1 MTDNEKLKAQFS
13 RAAAGAKTPQDISDA
28 LNGLERAEGLKI
40 ADYIAAF
47 CRECG
52 IDPQAP
58 ELAAYYR
65 ESGEY
70 KAKIQADED
79 KRRKENALKA
89 LGEKTGVYQN
99 NLIRGVLPITP
110 EMLELAAAISKEA
123 AILGT
128 AQGELSRLGSFADYI
143 RECTEYE
150 PDRDFAPPLFDKLA
164 FPNGTVSYIGA
175 RTGRGKTT
183 AMVNL
188 AREAINLEKP
198 RKTIFIS
205 LEMSRKQMLNK
216 LILST
221 AYAIS
226 AGQERENLKTRP
238 RPQTDLYHFLKGQD
252 MEGER
257 AQVETFRTLAKK
269 AMDKIQAA
277 YNNSLLIYDGRG
289 AKFQDI
295 MNAIKGNA
303 DPGTLVLLDYIQRM
317 PSVPNKENDTYMRV
331 KWISDEIVQAAIE
344 TNSLVISG
352 AQFNRANGKEV
363 GGKDKFDD
371 ASFRESGDLEQ
382 DGHNLI
388 GIGWEADKLA
398 RFFEILKT
406 REDAGAGLAFSIDF
420 IGAYSYMG
428 IGEKITHK
436 QKEPKEPK
444 AKKDGKTTGA
454 DPSGA
459 ENGSNNS
466 LDWR

>member
-13 RAAAGAKTPQDISDA
+13 KFAARAKSPQDISDA
-28 LNGLERAEGLKI
+28 LTELERADGLRI
-40 ADYIAAF
+40 ADFIAAF
-47 CRECG
+47 CREYG

-58 ELAAYYR
+58 ELEAYYR
-65 ESGEY
+65 ESTEY

-89 LGEKTGVYQN
+89 LGEKAGVYQN
-99 NLIRGVLPITP
+99 NLIRGVLPTTP
-110 EMLELAAAISKEA
+110 EMAELAALISKEA

-128 AQGELSRLGSFADYI
+128 AQGELSRLGSFADYL

-150 PDRDFAPPLFDKLA
+150 PDRDFAPALFDKLA

-188 AREAINLEKP
+188 AREAITLEKP

-205 LEMSRKQMLNK
+205 LEMSRKQILNK
-216 LILST
+216 IILST
-221 AYAIS
+221 AYAMS
-226 AGQERENLKTRP
+226 AGQDRENLKARP
-238 RPQTDLYHFLKGQD
+238 RPQTDLYHFLKGRD
-252 MEGER
+252 IEGDWV
-257 AQVETFRTLAKK
+257 QVNAFKNFTKK
-269 AMDKIQAA
+269 AMDHVQAA
-277 YNNSLLIYDGRG
+277 YNKNLLVYDGRG

-295 MNAIKGNA
+295 INAIKGNA

-344 TNSLVISG
+344 TNCLVISG
-352 AQFNRANGKEV
+352 AQFNRMIGKNT
-363 GGKDKFDD
+363 GGKDEFDD
-371 ASFRESGDLEQ
+371 SSYRESGDIEQ
-382 DGHNLI
+382 DAHNAI
-388 GIGWEADKLA
+388 GIGWEADKHG

-406 REDAGAGLAFSIDF
+406 REDAGAGLQFSIDF
-420 IGAYSYMG
+420 IGAFSYMG
-428 IGEKITHK
+428 IGEKIEK
-436 QKEPKEPK
+436 SKKEPKT
-444 AKKDGKTTGA
+444 KKDEKSTGA

-459 ENGSNNS
+459 KNDDN
-466 LDWR
+466 LVKW